1 MPNHTLSIVTGQPAV
16 GKTTWGMALAQR
28 QNATFIDIDVVSE
41 PIVRAALKLANMS
54 ADDRDSKVFKAHFR
68 QPIYESLFATAKVNL
83 THNNVVITGPFTKE
97 LEQKQ
102 WKEELMATFQ
112 CNVEIYWL
120 TADEEAIRER
130 MQKRG
135 NSNDTLIKQRLKRY
149 DLELSFKEKF
159 NYCFINENLDITT
172 KEVEKII
179 KEYIK

>member
-1 MPNHTLSIVTGQPAV
+1 MPNHTLSIVTGQPAA

-28 QNATFIDIDVVSE
+28 QNATFIDIDIVSE

-54 ADDRDSKVFKAHFR
+54 ANDRDSKVFKAHFR

-83 THNNVVITGPFTKE
+83 THNNVVITGPFTQE
-97 LEQKQ
+97 LEQKL

-135 NSNDTLIKQRLKRY
+135 AKR
-149 DLELSFKEKF
+149 DRFKLENWDEYQLYFANMTSPK
-159 NYCFINENLDITT
+159 CRHT
-172 KEVEKII
+172 KIET
-179 KEYIK
+179 